1 MSSDTLTFRYTFRFP
16 EGEERVVEAT
26 LDFATLGLRSMTRGE
41 LPEWTAL
48 AFEVCPNCPLP
59 RTPGARC
66 PAAVAVLPAVEAF
79 SDVKSYQGV
88 TVTVE
93 APGRTYVK
101 ETTAQAGISALLGLL
116 MATSG
121 CPVLERLRPMVE
133 THLPFV
139 TPEESSFRM
148 IASYLVGQLIRAR
161 HGLEPDWDLSGLP
174 RFFQELQVVNTA
186 FCRRL
191 NTLRA
196 EDASVNAVVI
206 LNTLGNMVGFSL
218 AEGDLERLDRLF
230 RSHVAAGPEPT
241 P

>member
-1 MSSDTLTFRYTFRFP
+1 MAGEILTFRYRFRFP
-16 EGEERVVEAT
+16 DGEERVVEAH
-26 LDFATLGLRSMTRGE
+26 LDFETLHLHETPREE

-48 AFEVCPNCPLP
+48 AFEKCPSCPLAEA
-59 RTPGARC
+59 PGARC
-66 PAAVAVLPAVEAF
+66 PAAVAVLPAVEVF
-79 SDVKSYQGV
+79 RDVKSYQGV

-101 ETTAQAGISALLGLL
+101 ETTAQGGISSLLGLL

-121 CPVLERLRPMVE
+121 CPVLARLRPMVE

-148 IASYLVGQLIRAR
+148 IAAYLVGQLIRAR
-161 HGLEPDWDLSGLP
+161 HGLEPDWELSRLGP
-174 RFFQELQVVNTA
+174 FFQELQAVNTA

-218 AEGDLERLDRLF
+218 AEGDLERLDRLYA
-230 RSHVAAGPEPT
+230 SHT
-241 P
+241 T